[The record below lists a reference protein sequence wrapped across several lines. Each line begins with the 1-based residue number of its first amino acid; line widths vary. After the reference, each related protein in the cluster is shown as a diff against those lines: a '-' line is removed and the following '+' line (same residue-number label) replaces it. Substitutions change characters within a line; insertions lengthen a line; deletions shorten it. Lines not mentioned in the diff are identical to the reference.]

1 MNDLIEKLNRLP
13 PDIKEEFIKAGLL
26 AKEKR
31 GIEKAQND
39 FMTFVK
45 RVWPEFIEG
54 SHHKKIAEKF
64 NKLANGE
71 IKRLIINMPPRH
83 TKSEFA
89 SFLLPAW
96 MIGRKPNLKIIQS
109 THTTELAVRFGRKA
123 KTSMDMPE
131 YKEIFL
137 TRLREDSQAA
147 GKWETE
153 QGGEYYAAGVG
164 SAITG
169 RGADLL
175 IIDDPHSE
183 QDAMNVDALERAY
196 EWYTSGPRQ
205 RLQPGGAIVL
215 VMTRWNTKDLTGSLL
230 RESGN
235 IKSDKWELIEFP
247 AILPSGKPVWPEFWK
262 LDELEGVKASI
273 SLQKWNAQWMQ
284 NPTSEEGAIIK
295 REWWQK
301 WDKEFIPPLQ
311 HVIQSYDTAFLKK
324 ESADYSAITTWGVFQ
339 RNEDSG
345 PQLILLDAVKDRF
358 EFPELRRVAYQQYQ
372 YWQPETVLIEAK
384 ASGLPLTYE
393 LRKMGIPVINYT
405 PSRGNDKHSRVN
417 SVAPLFESGQI
428 WAPVEKEFAQEV
440 IEECA
445 AFPYGDHDDLVDSMT
460 QAVMRFRQG
469 GFIDHPEDYK
479 DEPIIRNNKVYY

>member
-13 PDIKEEFIKAGLL
+13 PDVKEEFIKAGLL
-26 AKEKR
+26 AKQKR
-31 GIEKAQND
+31 GIDKAQTD

-54 SHHKKIAEKF
+54 SHHTKIAAKF
-64 NKLANGE
+64 NDLAEGK

-123 KTSMDMPE
+123 KTLMDMPE
-131 YKEIFL
+131 YKDIFP

-183 QDAMNVDALERAY
+183 QDALNVDALERAH

-215 VMTRWNTKDLTGSLL
+215 VMTRWNTKDLTGALL
-230 RESGN
+230 QESGN
-235 IKSDKWELIEFP
+235 VKSDKWELIEFP

-295 REWWQK
+295 REWWRK
-301 WDKEFIPPLQ
+301 WERDFIPPLQ
-311 HVIQSYDTAFLKK
+311 HVIQSYDTAFMKK
-324 ESADYSAITTWGVFQ
+324 ESADYSAITTWGVFYN
-339 RNEDSG
+339 NEDSG

-372 YWQPETVLIEAK
+372 YWQPETVLVEAK

-405 PSRGNDKHSRVN
+405 PSKGNDKHTRVN
-417 SVAPLFESGQI
+417 SVAPLFEAGQI
-428 WAPVEKEFAQEV
+428 WAPVDKDFAQEV

-469 GFIDHPEDYK
+469 GFVDHPEDYK
-479 DEPIIRNNKVYY
+479 DEPIIRNNKTYY

>member
-123 KTSMDMPE
+123 KTLMDMPE
-131 YKEIFL
+131 YKEIFP

-183 QDAMNVDALERAY
+183 QDALNIDALERAH

-295 REWWQK
+295 REWWRK
-301 WDKEFIPPLQ
+301 WERDFIPPLQ
-311 HVIQSYDTAFLKK
+311 HVIQSYDTAFMKK
-324 ESADYSAITTWGVFQ
+324 ESADYSAITTWGVFYN
-339 RNEDSG
+339 NEDSG

-405 PSRGNDKHSRVN
+405 PSKGNDKHTRVN
-417 SVAPLFESGQI
+417 SVAPLFEAGQI
-428 WAPVEKEFAQEV
+428 WAPVDKDFAQEV

-469 GFIDHPEDYK
+469 GFVDHPEDYK
-479 DEPIIRNNKVYY
+479 DEPIIRNNKTYY

>member
-1 MNDLIEKLNRLP
+1 MKLTLEKLNLLP
-13 PDIKEEFIKAGLL
+13 PDIQKEFIEAGIL
-26 AKEKR
+26 AKQKR
-31 GIEKAQND
+31 SIEKSQTD

-64 NKLANGE
+64 NLLAEGK

-96 MIGRKPNLKIIQS
+96 MIGRRPKLKIIQS

-123 KTSMDMPE
+123 KTLMDMPE
-131 YKEIFL
+131 YKEIFE

-196 EWYTSGPRQ
+196 DWYTSGPRQ

-235 IKSDKWELIEFP
+235 IKSDKWELIELP

-295 REWWQK
+295 REWWRK
-301 WDKEFIPPLQ
+301 WERDFIPPLQ
-311 HVIQSYDTAFLKK
+311 HVIQSYDTAFMKK
-324 ESADYSAITTWGVFQ
+324 ESADYSAITTWGVFYN
-339 RNEDSG
+339 NEDSG

-372 YWQPETVLIEAK
+372 YWQPETVLVEAK

-405 PSRGNDKHSRVN
+405 PSKGNDKHTRVN
-417 SVAPLFESGQI
+417 SVAPLFEAGQI
-428 WAPVEKEFAQEV
+428 WAPVDKEFAQEV

-479 DEPIIRNNKVYY
+479 DEPIIRNNKTYY